1 MLPASVPP
9 DPHRLARHLPKA
21 RSHLWVS
28 GCLTSKQSRA
38 PSCAQQS
45 AVPGCAAPEHTDHS
59 PTPFPGPPEL
69 QCLCPWP
76 PARASHATLL
86 PGRTAS
92 FLTHLQGVIPL
103 WRGHSPS
110 ISPHPSSRCP
120 PRTVLSPVG
129 HAQHAFSFWASR
141 WEPAGTGCG

>member
-1 MLPASVPP
+1 MPVS
-9 DPHRLARHLPKA
+9 RLARHLPKG
-21 RSHLWVS
+21 RSRLWVS

-45 AVPGCAAPEHTDHS
+45 SVPGCAAPEHTDHS

-69 QCLCPWP
+69 QCLCPRP
-76 PARASHATLL
+76 QARVCHVACSSHAILL

-103 WRGHSPS
+103 QRGHSPT
-110 ISPHPSSRCP
+110 ISPHPSSRCL

-129 HAQHAFSFWASR
+129 HAQLAFSFWASR
-141 WEPAGTGCG
+141 WEPAGTRCG